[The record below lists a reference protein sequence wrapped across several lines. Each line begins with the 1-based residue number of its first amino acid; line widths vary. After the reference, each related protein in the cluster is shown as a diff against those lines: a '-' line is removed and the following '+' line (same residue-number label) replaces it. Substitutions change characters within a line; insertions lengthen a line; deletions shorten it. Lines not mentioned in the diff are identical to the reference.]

1 MFFLVW
7 FTYKDPFPL
16 YKSSQRKNH
25 LKSREFWDTFLLS
38 ALKMSI
44 TSVTS
49 YQAGKK
55 ILKKRSLTPL
65 AAVYS
70 SFKVQMCSY
79 VIVGNKIFCYF
90 KKRVFGRCL
99 GKKGMSSIFHGGAD
113 ILEEAILGIR
123 INRTFFGAIAFSGCN
138 T

>member
-90 KKRVFGRCL
+90 KKRVFPCLEAGTFEGQLKNFWWGPRKKRDEFNISGWRCYP
-99 GKKGMSSIFHGGAD
+99 GG
-113 ILEEAILGIR
+113 GCIR
-123 INRTFFGAIAFSGCN
+123 N
-138 T
+138 